1 MANKSA
7 AERTVFISH
16 LVDDPDWPPGAVDA
30 VASAIR
36 DSGVA
41 VVRLDLWKQPAG
53 ARFQSVGAWLSWMDD
68 AVISASHIL
77 CLISPR
83 YHKQWQRRSDDSKDG
98 LALAAIS
105 VIRNANQH
113 GQNNYERIVTLR
125 PEGYGFE
132 CVPAELVGSLSF
144 EWTTDL
150 HEMLFW
156 LAKTQIP
163 LFEGDSD
170 HADGAVTPSTRLSDG
185 LILDG
190 LHYPDNTDGDG
201 SATRAHLSEAPAIVD
216 GDILAVDYAADFA
229 EISVVI
235 EAHGISTPGATPP
248 AIEVE
253 QEKIAAAQPKC
264 VIPPLL
270 GTSGLWPAED
280 EWRAPI
286 GDSPP
291 FWASAWG
298 DDPYG
303 LWADLTVNGA
313 TQRMRWI
320 EPSGPA
326 GFLMGSP
333 QAERDEIKHKEI
345 RDWANQHEHDPR
357 RVLVVAGFWLA
368 DTPCTQ
374 AFWRAVAGVD
384 PSHFSGSPDA
394 PERPVE
400 MVDVGTVMN
409 DFIDRFA
416 AMPAWGTGDGL
427 CLPTELEWEYAARAG
442 THTAY
447 WWGDAWD
454 DARANLNVT
463 GIRRLDDPQGTTPVH
478 RYPPNPWGLH
488 DVHGNVFELCAD
500 VWQGSRGVRE
510 VRPDENH
517 YVVRGGSWLYSPD
530 YARAACRTCWHR
542 KDASESLGFR
552 FALRCNSGLHAGAKG

>member
-1 MANKSA
+1 MTDKVAD
-7 AERTVFISH
+7 RHVFISH
-16 LVDDPDWPPGAVDA
+16 AADDPDWSQDA
-30 VASAIR
+30 IETVASAILNA
-36 DSGVA
+36 GFA
-41 VVRLDLWKQPAG
+41 VRLDLWKQTAE
-53 ARFQSVGAWLSWMDD
+53 ARFQSLGAWRAWMDD
-68 AVISASHIL
+68 AVIGASHIF
-77 CLISPR
+77 CLVSPR
-83 YHKQWQRRSDDSKDG
+83 YQKLWQRRFEDSKDG
-98 LALAAIS
+98 LALAAILDIS
-105 VIRNANQH
+105 NPNRH
-113 GQNNYERIVTLR
+113 GQNGYERIITLR
-125 PEGYGFE
+125 PKDYGLE
-132 CVPAELVGSLSF
+132 CVPAELVGCLSY
-144 EWTTDL
+144 EWTADRHRL
-150 HEMLFW
+150 LSW
-156 LAKTQIP
+156 LLERQRSLIDIDA
-163 LFEGDSD
+163 DR
-170 HADGAVTPSTRLSDG
+170 ADGAVLSSTGLSDG

-190 LHYPDNTDGDG
+190 LHYPDRTEADDSAVSAQIVEA
-201 SATRAHLSEAPAIVD
+201 SATVD
-216 GDILAVDYAADFA
+216 GATLEVDYAADIG
-229 EISVVI
+229 ELSVVLQ
-235 EAHGISTPGATPP
+235 AHGISTAGVTPLV
-248 AIEVE
+248 IEVE
-253 QEKIAAAQPKC
+253 QEKTVATHSKH
-264 VIPPLL
+264 VTPPSL
-270 GTSGLWPAED
+270 GTSGMWLAED

-291 FWASAWG
+291 LWASAWG

-454 DARANLNVT
+454 DARANLNLT

-500 VWQGSRGVRE
+500 VWQGSGGVRE